1 MPNFSHRSGS
11 LNAGSAPGSSV
22 QAMHN
27 FAVATDSRDG
37 DVIYT
42 AHGTR
47 NSGTKEKSGALND
60 HNDSLG
66 ANMFAPGAPQH
77 VH

>member
-1 MPNFSHRSGS
+1 MPNYSNRSGS

-27 FAVATDSRDG
+27 FNVVTDSRDG
-37 DVIYT
+37 DVVYT

-47 NSGTKEKSGALND
+47 NSGTIEKIGAPTD
-60 HNDSLG
+60 QNDSLG
-66 ANMFAPGAPQH
+66 ANMVAPGAP
-77 VH
+77 